1 MKESAAELKQL
12 FGRYSEAVRRKRK
25 GFSGDAEKLSGGGKM
40 SALKNGTLWRDTDGN
55 EIHAHGGYMIRHEG
69 YYYWYGEDRRESW
82 YVNCY
87 RSRNLVDW
95 EFRNHVLTADS
106 KTESYRV
113 KTKLQLRN
121 EDGGKVNLERPKVLY
136 NEKTKKF
143 VMWVHFE
150 NGKNY
155 HDAAA
160 AIAVCD
166 TPDGDFVYYGHFN
179 PYGYMSRDCTLFQ
192 DDDGTAYFISAARDN
207 ADLHMYRLTDD
218 YLNVDKLV
226 HKLWQGEYRE
236 APAVIK
242 SGGKYY
248 MLTSFCTGW
257 APNQGKYAVADS
269 MEGDWSTLR
278 EIGDETTFHSQA
290 AFLLERNGR
299 LLYYGDRWGGDG
311 EKYFTSGYVIYPLVI
326 EDGRL
331 VMKYVEEIDP
341 ND

>member
-1 MKESAAELKQL
+1 MKESAAELKEL

-106 KTESYRV
+106 KTEGYRV

-166 TPDGDFVYYGHFN
+166 TPDGDFVYYGHFK

>member
-155 HDAAA
+155 HDAAVG
-160 AIAVCD
+160 IAVCD

-278 EIGDETTFHSQA
+278 KIGDETTFHSQA
-290 AFLLERNGR
+290 AFLLERNSR